1 MNKLKV
7 NVWKDNNGNNITFA
21 NIDTTNNTILIN
33 TPANVLVDDYDTPL
47 DKFIDSIPTSENST
61 ISLIFDNSV
70 VAKQCYEL
78 SDKHS
83 NKYLRFNIDNNIID
97 VKYYEARVTNI
108 KRLLIAYLKEVKA
121 YCKVV
126 VFTTDINLLVTEQL
140 GTKLC
145 SGIYTTEIRQR
156 DNQYVIDIIK
166 LY

>member
-83 NKYLRFNIDNNIID
+83 NKYLRFNIDSRITFGNTII
-97 VKYYEARVTNI
+97 
-108 KRLLIAYLKEVKA
+108 L
-121 YCKVV
+121 
-126 VFTTDINLLVTEQL
+126 
-140 GTKLC
+140 
-145 SGIYTTEIRQR
+145 
-156 DNQYVIDIIK
+156 
-166 LY
+166 